1 MKNQFYRVVGLA
13 MAITLVGLFL
23 ACAGEV
29 YQMPMDV
36 PPEEPGQE
44 PPPPKTITFPNG
56 TVFGGA
62 STDQASTLAQIMVDA
77 NNNNMQEFQRLHAK
91 NDQILDETTKN
102 LQTSKQALALL
113 ENLMRQQGTGD
124 ITLFFGSG
132 KSQITNG
139 SENYG
144 RLVRFLDYIA
154 VKSQGRKA
162 LFLLIGSAS
171 STGKHEF
178 NVKLSQKR
186 AEAPVP
192 IIEKYLLN
200 IPHDFYKVYG
210 LGDLYSPVG
219 GESVKDERYQNVR
232 VIAFY
237 DTDQVP
243 LVPEDPFSD

>member
-1 MKNQFYRVVGLA
+1 MKIQFSRVVGLA
-13 MAITLVGLFL
+13 MALILVGFFL

-29 YQMPMDV
+29 YRMPMDG
-36 PPEEPGQE
+36 PTDGQGQK
-44 PPPPKTITFPNG
+44 PPPNTITFPNG
-56 TVFGGA
+56 TIFGGA

-77 NNNNMQEFQRLHAK
+77 NNNNMQEFEKLHAK
-91 NDQILDETTKN
+91 DQQILDTTTKN
-102 LQTSKQALALL
+102 LQTSKKALELL

-124 ITLFFGSG
+124 ITLFFASG
-132 KSQITNG
+132 KSGITGG

-171 STGKHEF
+171 STGRHEF

-192 IIEKYLLN
+192 IIDKYLLN
-200 IPHDFYKVYG
+200 IPHDFYKIYG
-210 LGDLYSPVG
+210 LGDLYSPVDAG
-219 GESVKDERYQNVR
+219 SKMDERFQHVR
-232 VIAFY
+232 VIAIY

-243 LVPEDPFSD
+243 LVPEDPNSN